1 MLSVNIQMIQEPI
14 AGVHKY
20 ETESP
25 EVEATTAAVVEMA
38 NAYPGRD
45 FRAPKTRWTRAK
57 NGPVHRTNN

>member
-1 MLSVNIQMIQEPI
+1 MLSANIQMIQEPV

-20 ETESP
+20 ETETP

-38 NAYPGRD
+38 KAYPGRD

-57 NGPVHRTNN
+57 KWPGPQNQ